1 MAYRVNS
8 AYQKPR
14 LIESGTPS
22 LSLRTRQ
29 RIVVTPLH
37 QIANAFVTMLIWAY
51 MVTGVSNVIAD
62 PQPYYEPGINPYRE
76 LSSQQGEVDTVDPF
90 LGQLKIRHL
99 DLLLPGNGGLDI
111 KVWRY
116 YDTANIGGPVT
127 PAGEGLGV
135 GWVSHFGRL
144 RNSCE
149 QYGVY
154 AIRPILELPDGSVQK
169 FFVAQSGTGYGFIS
183 KDGWAGNCIGTAYS
197 GLGMILISPEGTRYE
212 LSVKSADVWLVKK
225 ITDRNGNWINF
236 DYGLPSLGQN
246 PTMHLLQL
254 TTNDGRSIGFQYD
267 GGNQYGL
274 KKLKMMTSNGQVW
287 AYEYVA
293 FDGQPERQS
302 MSYSLKKITRPDGA
316 AWIYDYPDLPGYSVL
331 LPLRGYL
338 GTMTNPFG
346 AITHYEYGYLF
357 SDGGLSTVKVTKKT
371 VNNPYGSLTA
381 FAEGD
386 KWHYRYKLR
395 ELIDGAYLSV
405 TNITDPLGNVTTYR
419 HASSTVQG
427 QAWRFGLLT
436 DKLMCGQVAGSV
448 DTVTCAPGAA
458 IYREQNDWSGQVIS
472 SNDQYVI
479 NNGIESLLDYQIFRP
494 LLIKRTITRDGTAY
508 VTQYLSHDAY
518 GNPARIVE
526 TGNGTTRTTDLT
538 YFNDPAKWITGLLDR
553 EMIDGSWIVDR
564 TFDANGNVKSIS
576 KYGVPTDFSYYST
589 GDLASLTD
597 AKGSRIDYS
606 DYFRGVP
613 RREDQQGGVT
623 VYRTVNPTGTVATET
638 NGEGYRTAYS
648 YDGLNRL
655 SGVTPPVGNPTVIQ
669 WGSGLNGIEK
679 RVIRGS
685 YQEVVK
691 HDGFG
696 RVIDSAKRDVAT
708 SALVRRAYRYDAL
721 GRKLFETYPTTSTA
735 AILSATT
742 LPSIQFTYD
751 PLGRLIKLTHADG
764 KTRQLQYLVGNQ
776 IKITNENGK
785 ATTYSYRSYGDPDEH
800 QLMGVTAPVAAA
812 NMVLTRNPLGQITTQ
827 AQAGVTRSMQYDSR
841 GYLVK
846 TYHPEIGWVT
856 YGRDAVGNPTSKSV
870 GAAPSVRTINYT
882 HDSRNRLTAVAYQD
896 AATPAVALSY
906 NRVDDVVSASRGTV
920 MRAYNYD
927 ANRNLVGESL
937 TVDGKSFSL
946 GYFYDG
952 NDAAT
957 QVTYPDGQTVNY
969 YPDALGRPTAVS
981 PYVTSVVYHPSG
993 QVAGM
998 TYANG
1003 VTATQAF
1010 NARLWPSQMSV
1021 VKSAT
1026 GLLNTTYSY
1035 DGLGNVTSISDSVDT
1050 SLNRSLGYDDID
1062 RLTSV
1067 TGPWGAG
1074 SISYDGRGNLLSQN
1088 YGAPYSRT
1096 YTYDTANR
1104 LASYTGSSAFT
1115 YDAWGN
1121 ATRSGNALSY
1131 HLFDDASNLHCASCD
1146 TASPLLFE
1154 YDANNYRVKKT
1165 RNGVV
1170 TYSLYA
1176 KDGNLMMEYT
1186 PSAGDLK
1193 QFAYHN
1199 KKQVSMRHVVDP
1211 AMTLGQNGMFGTTRF
1226 AGAIPYKS
1234 TTHET
1239 DLLARLLSPPPLLTT
1254 VQLANAN

>member
-1 MAYRVNS
+1 MAYRTFRKRAARPARSVNCFFQHLFPL
-8 AYQKPR
+8 AELVLDRKPFR
-14 LIESGTPS
+14 LDGAAIPVLLVAVMLGC
-22 LSLRTRQ
+22 Q
-29 RIVVTPLH
+29 Y
-37 QIANAFVTMLIWAY
+37 ANAETPI
-51 MVTGVSNVIAD
+51 
-62 PQPYYEPGINPYRE
+62 YYEPGINPYRE
-76 LSSQQGEVDTVDPF
+76 QASQDGIESIDPYT
-90 LGQLKIRHL
+90 GMLKVQHV
-99 DLLLPGNGGLDI
+99 DLLIPGNGGLDI
-111 KVWRY
+111 KVMRT
-116 YDTANIGGPVT
+116 YDA
-127 PAGEGLGV
+127 AGVYQLGV
-135 GWVSHFGRL
+135 GGTGLSSMGYGWLFHFGKL
-144 RNSCE
+144 TGSYVCQPHFNTT
-149 QYGVY
+149 
-154 AIRPILELPDGSVQK
+154 ATRPIFELPDGTQVK
-169 FFVAQSGTGYGFIS
+169 LLKAPTGFSHLYTS
-183 KDGWAGNCIGTAYS
+183 KEGWIADCANSPDGGGLIVVSPDGLQYEMTVRYS
-197 GLGMILISPEGTRYE
+197 DNGINYFQ
-212 LSVKSADVWLVKK
+212 VKK
-225 ITDRNGNWINF
+225 ITDRNGNWLSF
-236 DYGLPSLGQN
+236 DYQITNGKPYVTRCTASDGRLVSIAYSPGNRVYQITANGQTWQYDYTSN
-246 PTMHLLQL
+246 GAPLSPGASASSFELAKVSRP
-254 TTNDGRSIGFQYD
+254 DGRSW
-267 GGNQYGL
+267 
-274 KKLKMMTSNGQVW
+274 S
-287 AYEYVA
+287 YEYPA
-293 FDGQPERQS
+293 FP
-302 MSYSLKKITRPDGA
+302 SYYSSFVIMKGYLAKITRPEGGSTSYTYSYVSTEVLGGA
-316 AWIYDYPDLPGYSVL
+316 RA
-331 LPLRGYL
+331 LR
-338 GTMTNPFG
+338 
-346 AITHYEYGYLF
+346 
-357 SDGGLSTVKVTKKT
+357 VTQKT
-371 VNNPYGSLTA
+371 VRDGVMPDASWT
-381 FAEGD
+381 
-386 KWHYRYKLR
+386 YRYKFW
-395 ELIDGAYLSV
+395 ESV
-405 TNITDPLGNVTTYR
+405 GGSRIGFSTTDITNPAGGLTTYR
-419 HASSTVQG
+419 HETPYAATGVS
-427 QAWRFGLLT
+427 AWRIGLLIE
-436 DKLMCGQVAGSV
+436 KLECSSNGGMLL
-448 DTVTCAPGAA
+448 TCNPASA
-458 IYREQNDWSGQVIS
+458 INREQNEWGSQVVS
-472 SNDQYVI
+472 PDQYAGYTAVEGYVDAQT
-479 NNGIESLLDYQIFRP
+479 NRP
-494 LLIKRTITRDGTAY
+494 LLTKRTITRDGTAY
-508 VTQYLSHDAY
+508 VTQYQWHDAY

-538 YFNDPAKWITGLLDR
+538 YFNDPAKWITGLLDK
-553 EMIDGSWIVDR
+553 ETIDGSWIVDR
-564 TFDANGNVKSIS
+564 TFDTKGNVLSLS
-576 KYGVPTDFSYYST
+576 RYGVTTGYTYFPS

-597 AKGSRIDYS
+597 AKGSRTDYS

-613 RREDQQGGVT
+613 RREDQPGGVT
-623 VYRTVNPTGTVATET
+623 VSRTVNPTGTVATET
-638 NGEGYRTAYS
+638 NGEGYPTGYS

-655 SGVTPPVGNPTVIQ
+655 SGVTPPLGNPTTIQ
-669 WGSGLNGIEK
+669 WVSGLNGIDK
-679 RVIRGS
+679 RVTRGS

-735 AILSATT
+735 AILSAAT
-742 LPSIQFTYD
+742 LPSLQYAYD
-751 PLGRLIKLTHADG
+751 PSGRLIKLTHADG

-827 AQAGVTRSMQYDSR
+827 AQAGVTRSMLYDSR

-856 YGRDAVGNPTSKSV
+856 YGRDAVGNPSSKSV
-870 GAAPSVRTINYT
+870 GVAPSVRTINYT
-882 HDSRNRLTAVAYQD
+882 HDSRNRLTAVVYQD

-946 GYFYDG
+946 GYSYDG

-1026 GLLNTTYSY
+1026 GLLNTAYSY

-1074 SISYDGRGNLLSQN
+1074 SVSYDGRGNLLSQN

-1199 KKQVSMRHVVDP
+1199 KKQVAMRHVVDT
-1211 AMTLGQNGMFGTTRF
+1211 AMNLGQSGLGSGVRLVAF
-1226 AGAIPYKS
+1226 IPRKPAES
-1234 TTHET
+1234 EF
-1239 DLLARLLSPPPLLTT
+1239 DLLSDLMPPKPLITASL
-1254 VQLANAN
+1254 LANAE